1 MTTHIILN
9 AQKYPLSVRLF
20 TPAVGAARGAVL
32 IAPAFG
38 VPQTYYTSFAT
49 WLSEQGYVVATFDY
63 SGFAASLAA
72 GDVPLKNIRANML
85 DWADDAGRVLTMLQT
100 HAPNLPVSWLGHS
113 LGGQLAGL
121 IPNHHLLNKILTIGV
136 GSGYWRENTP
146 SLKRYVWLM
155 WYIFVPLTTPMFGYF
170 PGKRLNMV
178 GDLPRGV
185 IEQWRRWCLH
195 KDYAVGVEG
204 DAVRVKYAAVQTPL
218 TSFSFTDDEF
228 MSLQNTASLHGF
240 YSNAPKTMRRFTP
253 AEIDVKRIGHFGFFK
268 EQFKPTL
275 WREALAELA
284 QA

>member
-20 TPAVGAARGAVL
+20 TPAVDAARGAVL

-121 IPNHHLLNKILTIGV
+121 IPNHHLLNKKNLDHRCGQRLLARKYTITQALCLAHV
-136 GSGYWRENTP
+136 VYFCAVDHAD
-146 SLKRYVWLM
+146 VWL
-155 WYIFVPLTTPMFGYF
+155 
-170 PGKRLNMV
+170 
-178 GDLPRGV
+178 
-185 IEQWRRWCLH
+185 
-195 KDYAVGVEG
+195 
-204 DAVRVKYAAVQTPL
+204 
-218 TSFSFTDDEF
+218 FS
-228 MSLQNTASLHGF
+228 
-240 YSNAPKTMRRFTP
+240 
-253 AEIDVKRIGHFGFFK
+253 
-268 EQFKPTL
+268 
-275 WREALAELA
+275 W
-284 QA
+284 